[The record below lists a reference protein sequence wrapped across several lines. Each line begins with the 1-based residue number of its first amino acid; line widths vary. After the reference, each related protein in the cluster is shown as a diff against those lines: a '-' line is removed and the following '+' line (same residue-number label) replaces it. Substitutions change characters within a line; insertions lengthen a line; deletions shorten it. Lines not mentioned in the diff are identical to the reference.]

1 MEEKAA
7 DEVKEE
13 VSEEEPVVDEAKEK
27 ASKEEVKKQIQKML
41 IINTGII
48 ITLLA

>member
-1 MEEKAA
+1 MEEKAT

-27 ASKEEVKKQIQKML
+27 ASKEEVKE
-41 IINTGII
+41 
-48 ITLLA
+48 